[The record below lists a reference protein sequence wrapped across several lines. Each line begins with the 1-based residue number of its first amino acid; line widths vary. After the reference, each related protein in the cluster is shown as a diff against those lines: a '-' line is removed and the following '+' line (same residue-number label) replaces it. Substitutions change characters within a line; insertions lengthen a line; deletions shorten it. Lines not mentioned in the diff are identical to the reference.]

1 MSKLALK
8 NNPILRSQQVLN
20 ALIAIVR
27 PYLPLDL
34 RNTRI
39 TANDIIAVLGY
50 ASANRVSMDAA
61 CHELKEAPSANRL
74 REVLAKALPD
84 RATLQRALNTILR
97 AQTPRFVKKGKRAY
111 YIAIDLTL
119 IPYHGECYEDE
130 KEIVRSQACLCRQAK
145 SGTTHFHGYATV
157 SIVHANQ
164 RYVVALRYVEKGESM
179 QEIVVWLLNR
189 LKTLGIR
196 IKRAYFDKGFC
207 AVPVLKTLKRR
218 KLSFI
223 LPIPVRGKSGGVR
236 KLFGASASYKTTY
249 TFNSPK
255 HGKVEV
261 EAIVVQKYSKGRYK
275 RKGARWFAY
284 AVAGLPK
291 SVEPHQVFEMYRQRF
306 GIESSYRQM
315 NQVRAR
321 TTSRNPVIRLLLVGL
336 AFVMFNLY
344 IMSRQHIAICLKN
357 SARPFSKFW
366 LTLRRLAHM
375 LAHAVENLF
384 VLADVVLRHAHFA
397 LS

>member
-8 NNPILRSQQVLN
+8 NNRILRSQQVLN
-20 ALIAIVR
+20 ALISIVR
-27 PYLPLDL
+27 PYLSLDL
-34 RNTRI
+34 QNTHI
-39 TANDIIAVLGY
+39 TADDIIAVLGY
-50 ASANRVSMDAA
+50 ASANRISMDAA

-74 REVLAKALPD
+74 REVLAQALPD
-84 RATLQRALNTILR
+84 RATLQRTLNTILR

-119 IPYHGECYEDE
+119 IPYHGEHYADE
-130 KEIVRSQACLCRQAK
+130 KEIVRSQAK
-145 SGTTHFHGYATV
+145 SGTTHFHGYATI
-157 SIVHANQ
+157 SIVHDNQ
-164 RYVVALRYVEKGESM
+164 RYVIALRFVEKGESM
-179 QEIVVWLLNR
+179 EKIVAWLLNR
-189 LKTLGIR
+189 LKSIGIS

-207 AVPVLKTLKRR
+207 SVPVLKTLKRR
-218 KLSFI
+218 KIKFI
-223 LPIPVRGKSGGVR
+223 MPIPVRGKSGGVR
-236 KLFGASASYKTTY
+236 KLFEASTSHKTTY

-255 HGKVEV
+255 HGELAVS
-261 EAIVVQKYSKGRYK
+261 AVVVKKYSKGRYK

-306 GIESSYRQM
+306 GIETSYRQM

-336 AFVMFNLY
+336 AFIMFNLY
-344 IMSRQHIAICLKN
+344 IANRQHFAIYLKN
-357 SARPFSKFW
+357 PAKPFSKFW
-366 LTLRRLAHM
+366 LTLRRLARM
-375 LAHAVENLF
+375 LAHAVEELF
-384 VLADVVLRHAHFA
+384 DLADVVFRHAHVA

>member
-1 MSKLALK
+1 MFKPATK
-8 NNPILRSQQVLN
+8 NNRILRSQQVLN
-20 ALIAIVR
+20 ALIRTVC

-34 RNTRI
+34 QNTRI
-39 TANDIIAVLGY
+39 SAEDLIAVLGY
-50 ASANRVSMDAA
+50 ASANRISMDAA

-97 AQTPRFVKKGKRAY
+97 AQTPHLVKKGKRAY
-111 YIAIDLTL
+111 YVAIDLTL

-130 KEIVRSQACLCRQAK
+130 KELMRSQAK

-164 RYVVALRYVEKGESM
+164 RYVVALRFVEKGESM
-179 QEIVVWLLNR
+179 KDIVAWLLNR
-189 LKTLGIR
+189 LKTIGIC

-207 AVPVLKTLKRR
+207 SIPVLQTLQRR

-223 LPIPVRGKSGGVR
+223 IPMPVRGKSGGVR
-236 KLFGASASYKTTY
+236 KLFDASASYKTTY

-255 HGKVEV
+255 HGELEV
-261 EAIVVQKYSKGRYK
+261 QAVAVKKYSKGRYK
-275 RKGARWFAY
+275 RKGSRWFAY

-291 SVEPHQVFEMYRQRF
+291 TLEPHQVFEMYRQRF

-321 TTSRNPVIRLLLVGL
+321 TTSQNPVIRLLLVGL
-336 AFVMFNLY
+336 AFIMFNLY
-344 IMSRQHIAICLKN
+344 IANRQQIAICLKN
-357 SARPFSKFW
+357 STKPFSKFW
-366 LTLRRLAHM
+366 LTLRRLVRMIAR
-375 LAHAVENLF
+375 AVEDLF
-384 VLADVVLRHAHFA
+384 DLADVVLRHAHVT

>member
-1 MSKLALK
+1 MFKPTVK
-8 NNPILRSQQVLN
+8 NNRILRSQQVLN

-27 PYLPLDL
+27 PDLPLDL
-34 RNTRI
+34 QNTRI
-39 TANDIIAVLGY
+39 TADDIIAVLGY
-50 ASANRVSMDAA
+50 ASAHRISMDAA

-74 REVLAKALPD
+74 REVLAHALPD

-119 IPYHGECYEDE
+119 IPYHGACYEDE
-130 KEIVRSQACLCRQAK
+130 KEIVRSQAK

-157 SIVHANQ
+157 SIVHDHQ
-164 RYVVALRYVEKGESM
+164 RYVVALRFVEQGESM
-179 QEIVVWLLNR
+179 EKIVAWLLNR
-189 LKTLGIR
+189 LKRMGIA

-218 KLSFI
+218 KLKFVM
-223 LPIPVRGKSGGVR
+223 PIPVRGKSGGVR
-236 KLFGASASYKTTY
+236 KLFEASASYKTTY

-255 HGKVEV
+255 HGKWAVN
-261 EAIVVQKYSKGRYK
+261 AVVVKKYSKGRYK

-306 GIESSYRQM
+306 GIETSYRQM

-321 TTSRNPVIRLLLVGL
+321 TTSRNPVLRLLLVGL
-336 AFVMFNLY
+336 ALVIFNLY
-344 IMSRQHIAICLKN
+344 IAYRQHIAIRLKN
-357 SARPFSKFW
+357 PAKPVSDFW

-375 LAHAVENLF
+375 IAHAVEDLF
-384 VLADVVLRHAHFA
+384 DLADVVFRHAHFA

>member
-1 MSKLALK
+1 MSKPVLK
-8 NNPILRSQQVLN
+8 NNRVLRSQQVLN
-20 ALIAIVR
+20 ALILAVR

-39 TANDIIAVLGY
+39 TAEDIIAVLGY
-50 ASANRVSMDAA
+50 ASVHRVSMDAA
-61 CHELKEAPSANRL
+61 CSELKEAPSANRL
-74 REVLAKALPD
+74 REVLAQALPD
-84 RATLQRALNTILR
+84 RKVLQRALNTILR

-119 IPYHGECYEDE
+119 IPYHGEPYEDE
-130 KEIVRSQACLCRQAK
+130 SEIVRSQPK

-157 SIVHANQ
+157 SIVHDNQ
-164 RYVVALRYVEKGESM
+164 RYVVALRFVEKDESM
-179 QEIVVWLLNR
+179 QEIVAWLLNR
-189 LKTLGIR
+189 LKSIGIS

-207 AVPVLKTLKRR
+207 SVPLLKTLERR
-218 KLSFI
+218 KIKFI
-223 LPIPVRGKSGGVR
+223 MPMPVRGKSGGVR
-236 KLFGASASYKTTY
+236 KLFVASASHKTTY

-255 HGKVEV
+255 HGELKIS
-261 EAIVVQKYSKGRYK
+261 AVVVKKYSKGRYK

-284 AVAGLPK
+284 ALAGLPK

-306 GIESSYRQM
+306 GIETSYRQM

-336 AFVMFNLY
+336 AFILFNLY
-344 IMSRQHIAICLKN
+344 IANRQNFTICLKN
-357 SARPFSKFW
+357 PTNPFSKFW
-366 LTLRRLAHM
+366 LTLRRLVRM
-375 LAHAVENLF
+375 LAHAVENLYD
-384 VLADVVLRHAHFA
+384 LADVVSRHAHVA

>member
-8 NNPILRSQQVLN
+8 NNRNLRSQQVLS

-27 PYLPLDL
+27 PYLSLDL
-34 RNTRI
+34 QNTRI
-39 TANDIIAVLGY
+39 TADDIIAVLGY
-50 ASANRVSMDAA
+50 ASANRISMDAA
-61 CHELKEAPSANRL
+61 CQELKEAPSGNRL
-74 REVLAKALPD
+74 REVLAQALPD

-97 AQTPRFVKKGKRAY
+97 TQTPRFVKKGKRAY

-119 IPYHGECYEDE
+119 IPYHGEPYADE
-130 KEIVRSQACLCRQAK
+130 KEIVRSQPK

-157 SIVHANQ
+157 SIVHDNQ
-164 RYVVALRYVEKGESM
+164 RFVVALRFVEKGESM
-179 QEIVVWLLNR
+179 EKIVAWLLNR
-189 LKTLGIR
+189 LKSIGIS

-207 AVPVLKTLKRR
+207 SVPVLKTLKRR
-218 KLSFI
+218 KIKFI
-223 LPIPVRGKSGGVR
+223 LPIPVRGKSGGVQ
-236 KLFGASASYKTTY
+236 KLFEESASHKTTY

-255 HGKVEV
+255 HGELEV
-261 EAIVVQKYSKGRYK
+261 SAVVVKKYSKGRYK
-275 RKGARWFAY
+275 RKGVRWFAY

-306 GIESSYRQM
+306 GIETSYRQM

-336 AFVMFNLY
+336 AFILFNLY
-344 IMSRQHIAICLKN
+344 IANRQHFAICLKN
-357 SARPFSKFW
+357 SANPFSEFW
-366 LTLRRLAHM
+366 LTLRRLARM

-384 VLADVVLRHAHFA
+384 DLADVVFLNHHVA

>member
-1 MSKLALK
+1 MSKHAVK
-8 NNPILRSQQVLN
+8 SNRILRSQQVLN

-27 PYLPLDL
+27 RYLPLDMQ
-34 RNTRI
+34 NTRI
-39 TANDIIAVLGY
+39 TVEDIIAVLGY
-50 ASANRVSMDAA
+50 ASVHRISIDAT

-74 REVLAKALPD
+74 REVLAQALPD
-84 RATLQRALNTILR
+84 RAILQRALNTILR

-119 IPYHGECYEDE
+119 IPYHGEPYADE
-130 KEIVRSQACLCRQAK
+130 KEIMRYQPK

-157 SIVHANQ
+157 SIVHDDR
-164 RYVVALRYVEKGESM
+164 RYVVALRFVEKGESM
-179 QEIVVWLLNR
+179 EKIVAWLLNR
-189 LKTLGIR
+189 LKSIGIS

-207 AVPVLKTLKRR
+207 SVPVLKTLQRR
-218 KLSFI
+218 KIKFI
-223 LPIPVRGKSGGVR
+223 MPIPVRGKSGGVR
-236 KLFGASASYKTTY
+236 KLFEASASHKTTY

-255 HGKVEV
+255 HGELKVS
-261 EAIVVQKYSKGRYK
+261 AVVVKKYSQGRYK

-306 GIESSYRQM
+306 GIETSYRQM

-336 AFVMFNLY
+336 AFILFNLY
-344 IMSRQHIAICLKN
+344 IANRQHFAVCLKN
-357 SARPFSKFW
+357 PTKPFSKFW
-366 LTLRRLAHM
+366 LTLRRLARM
-375 LAHAVENLF
+375 LAQAVEILF
-384 VLADVVLRHAHFA
+384 DLDDVVSRHPRMTF
-397 LS
+397 S

>member
-1 MSKLALK
+1 MSKPVLK
-8 NNPILRSQQVLN
+8 NNRVLRSQQVLN
-20 ALIAIVR
+20 ALILAVR

-39 TANDIIAVLGY
+39 TAEDIIAVLGY
-50 ASANRVSMDAA
+50 ASVHRVSMDAA
-61 CHELKEAPSANRL
+61 CSELKEAPSANRL
-74 REVLAKALPD
+74 REVLAQALPD
-84 RATLQRALNTILR
+84 RKVLQRALNTILR
-97 AQTPRFVKKGKRAY
+97 AQTPRFVKQGKRAY

-119 IPYHGECYEDE
+119 IPYHGECYADE
-130 KEIVRSQACLCRQAK
+130 KEIVRSQAK

-157 SIVHANQ
+157 SIVHDDQ
-164 RYVVALRYVEKGESM
+164 RYVVALRFVEKDESM
-179 QEIVVWLLNR
+179 QDIVAWLLNR
-189 LKTLGIR
+189 LKSIGIS

-207 AVPVLKTLKRR
+207 SVPVLKTLERR
-218 KLSFI
+218 KIKFI
-223 LPIPVRGKSGGVR
+223 MPMPVRGKSGGVR
-236 KLFGASASYKTTY
+236 KLFEASASHKTTY

-255 HGKVEV
+255 HGELKIS
-261 EAIVVQKYSKGRYK
+261 AVVVKKYSKGRYK

-306 GIESSYRQM
+306 GIETSYRQM

-336 AFVMFNLY
+336 AFILFNLY
-344 IMSRQHIAICLKN
+344 IANRQNFTICLKN
-357 SARPFSKFW
+357 PTHPFSKFW
-366 LTLRRLAHM
+366 LTLRRLVRM
-375 LAHAVENLF
+375 LAHAVENLYD
-384 VLADVVLRHAHFA
+384 LADVVSRHAHVA